1 MAHYP
6 AGHIRPK
13 KPQQANDW
21 PGDKRW
27 VVGYIRVSDNP
38 QAEPDRASLGEQ
50 EQGIRKRCEDKG
62 YFLIRIFSDVGRRW
76 DANRPDFQE
85 MVRFIRE
92 NLRTN
97 DTIMVWSADRIA
109 SGRQQPR

>member
-13 KPQQANDW
+13 KPQPTNGW
-21 PGDKRW
+21 PADKRW
-27 VVGYIRVSDNP
+27 VVGYVRVSDNP

-50 EQGIRKRCEDKG
+50 EQGIQRRCQEKG

-76 DANRPDFQE
+76 MPP
-85 MVRFIRE
+85 VRTSRK
-92 NLRTN
+92 
-97 DTIMVWSADRIA
+97 WSVLSEKIFE
-109 SGRQQPR
+109 PVI